1 MFILWEYISLSALA
15 KPSIKAD
22 IWANKYVD
30 LGALLSPDQQ
40 TSYELVCEQ
49 LEPEVDSMPH
59 FKWTQKKLRPI
70 RYINQWTD
78 AFNAFTAIYTEK
90 YSLEAPNL
98 MKYMSTVRRIAQK
111 KGDWAMYDT
120 KFNKLKEMQPQLG
133 WQTVQNDLY
142 QEARLELVQGEGSN
156 FRNDIFKPKC
166 GRSRNSYEGK
176 SYERYSEGTSSFTKG
191 YRANNE
197 FGS

>member
-1 MFILWEYISLSALA
+1 MDADLDLMTSITRQSSQQITGEGTQARGSNTSLDISVNNTDQVISSHIPLSALA

-30 LGALLSPDQQ
+30 LAALLSPDQQ

-49 LEPEVDSMPH
+49 PESEGDSMPH
-59 FKWTQKKLRPI
+59 FKWT
-70 RYINQWTD
+70 
-78 AFNAFTAIYTEK
+78 
-90 YSLEAPNL
+90 
-98 MKYMSTVRRIAQK
+98 QK

-120 KFNKLKEMQPQLG
+120 KFCKLKELQPQLG
-133 WQTVQNDLY
+133 WQTVQNELY

-156 FRNDIFKPKC
+156 FRNDIFNPKR

-191 YRANNE
+191 YRA
-197 FGS
+197 